1 MTKVTCSQFER
12 AFSSHKLV
20 IKGTEVFNLLRKSLM
35 ENSIFCAAESK
46 NIPFTLN
53 SAKIMLESFI
63 RKKKGISEKEG
74 LTKGS

>member
-1 MTKVTCSQFER
+1 
-12 AFSSHKLV
+12 
-20 IKGTEVFNLLRKSLM
+20 M